1 MDNPLAGARGSVC
14 FGFWIVFVR
23 NPRYQLVMHKILVAD
38 KIAEAGL
45 ERLRAASDIQ
55 FDVRHGLAEAELASV
70 IGGYDGVLIRSA
82 VKINAPVLAK
92 PGKLAVIARAGVGV
106 DNVDVEAATAA
117 GVLVLNTPDANTVS
131 TAEHTVA
138 LMLALHHK
146 VVDAH
151 AHVRGGGWNRAA
163 YEGAQL
169 AGRTL
174 GIVGLGRIGRA
185 VAQRALALEMK
196 VRAYDPFMK
205 GPSALD
211 GAVTMV
217 GSIDELL
224 ADVDCLTLHATLS
237 AETTHLIGREQ
248 LARMK
253 PGATI
258 VNCARGAL
266 IDEQALADAL
276 NESKLA
282 GAAIDVYENEP
293 PKGSPL
299 LAAKNV
305 VLTPHL
311 AASTAEA
318 QVRVSVD
325 AVDAILA
332 YLQRGDVGSA
342 VNLTGMPGRLSP
354 RARALF
360 GLSARMGTILS
371 VWSAEGVDRVRLTV
385 RGESLRELADAMSW
399 HAMVAV
405 LSPRLTT
412 RLNLVNAREQAQRRG
427 IAVEH
432 VVQSAAE
439 NQPESVT
446 ITISVAGISHEVEGT
461 VFADGRPRILAIDG
475 YRMELIPERTIV
487 LIVNDDR
494 PGVIGLVGQAFG
506 NAGINI
512 ADMALSRRGKT
523 ALMVLKLDAPMPD
536 SLRDSLSANAPILSV
551 RTVSLAPAENG
562 SNGP

>member
-1 MDNPLAGARGSVC
+1 MA
-14 FGFWIVFVR
+14 
-23 NPRYQLVMHKILVAD
+23 MHKILVAD

-45 ERLRAASDIQ
+45 ERLRATPDIQ
-55 FDVRHGLAEAELASV
+55 FDVRHGLTEADLAAI
-70 IGGYDGVLIRSA
+70 IGEYDGVLIRSA
-82 VKINAPVLAK
+82 VKITAPILAK

-106 DNVDVEAATAA
+106 DNVDVDAATAA

-151 AHVRGGGWNRAA
+151 AHVRDGGWNRAA

-185 VAQRALALEMK
+185 VAQRALALEMN

-205 GPSALD
+205 GSTALD

-217 GSIDELL
+217 ATIDELL
-224 ADVDCLTLHATLS
+224 AQVDCLTLHATLS

-253 PGATI
+253 PSATI
-258 VNCARGAL
+258 INCARGAL

-276 NESKLA
+276 NEGKLA

-299 LAAKNV
+299 LTAKNV

-342 VNLTGMPGRLSP
+342 VNLTGMPRLSP

-360 GLSARMGTILS
+360 GLAGRMGTILS

-405 LSPRLTT
+405 LSPRFNT

-446 ITISVAGISHEVEGT
+446 ITISVAGIAHEVEGT

-506 NAGINI
+506 SAGINI

-536 SLRDSLSANAPILSV
+536 ALRDSLSANAPILSV
-551 RTVSLAPAENG
+551 RSVSLPPVEIGAN
-562 SNGP
+562 SQ

>member
-1 MDNPLAGARGSVC
+1 MFVFARLA
-14 FGFWIVFVR
+14 
-23 NPRYQLVMHKILVAD
+23 RYDTAMHKILVAD

-45 ERLRAASDIQ
+45 ERLRAARDVQ
-55 FDVRHGLAEAELASV
+55 FDVRHGLGESDLAAI
-70 IGGYDGVLIRSA
+70 IGEYDGVLIRSA
-82 VKINAPVLAK
+82 VKITATVLAK

-106 DNVDVEAATAA
+106 DNVDVDAATAA

-131 TAEHTVA
+131 TAEHTIA

-196 VRAYDPFMK
+196 VVAYDPFMK
-205 GPSALD
+205 GSSALN

-217 GSIDELL
+217 GQLDDLL
-224 ADVDCLTLHATLS
+224 AQADCVTLHATLS
-237 AETTHLIGREQ
+237 TETTHLIGPEQ
-248 LARMK
+248 IARMK
-253 PGATI
+253 PKATI

-266 IDEQALADAL
+266 IDEKALADAL
-276 NESKLA
+276 NEGRLG

-299 LAAKNV
+299 LTAKNV

-325 AVDAILA
+325 AVEAILA

-342 VNLTGMPGRLSP
+342 VNVTGVPGRLSP
-354 RARALF
+354 RGRALF
-360 GLSARMGTILS
+360 ELCSRMGAILS

-385 RGESLRELADAMSW
+385 RGESLRELADAMAW
-399 HAMVAV
+399 QAMVAV
-405 LSPRLTT
+405 LGPRLNT

-432 VVQSAAE
+432 VVQSAEE
-439 NQPESVT
+439 NQPESVNVT
-446 ITISVAGISHEVEGT
+446 ICASGISHEIEGT
-461 VFADGRPRILAIDG
+461 VFADGLPRILAIDG

-506 NAGINI
+506 SAEINI

-536 SLRDSLSANAPILSV
+536 SLRASLSAHPTILSV
-551 RTVSLAPAENG
+551 RSVTLPAVGNG
-562 SNGP
+562 SN

>member
-1 MDNPLAGARGSVC
+1 
-14 FGFWIVFVR
+14 
-23 NPRYQLVMHKILVAD
+23 MHKILIAD

-45 ERLRAASDIQ
+45 ERLKAAKDVQ
-55 FDVRHGLAEAELASV
+55 FDVRQGLGESDLAAIV
-70 IGGYDGVLIRSA
+70 GEYDGMLIRSA
-82 VKINAPVLAK
+82 VKVTAPVLAR
-92 PGKLAVIARAGVGV
+92 PGRLAVIARAGVGV
-106 DNVDVEAATAA
+106 DNVDVDAATAA

-131 TAEHTVA
+131 TAEHTIA
-138 LMLALHHK
+138 LMLALHHR

-151 AHVRGGGWNRAA
+151 AHVCGGGWNRSA

-185 VAQRALALEMK
+185 VAQRALALEMH
-196 VRAYDPFMK
+196 VLAYDPFVK
-205 GPSALD
+205 GSTALD

-217 GSIDELL
+217 GTLDELL
-224 ADVDCLTLHATLS
+224 PQVDCLTLHATLS
-237 AETTHLIGREQ
+237 EETTHLIGPARI
-248 LARMK
+248 ARMR
-253 PGATI
+253 PSATI

-266 IDEQALADAL
+266 IDEIALAEAL
-276 NESKLA
+276 NAGKIA

-299 LAAKNV
+299 LSARNV

-325 AVDAILA
+325 AVEAILA
-332 YLQRGDVGSA
+332 YLQRGEVGSA

-354 RARALF
+354 RGRALF
-360 GLSARMGTILS
+360 GLVSRMGKILS

-385 RGESLRELADAMSW
+385 RGESLHELADAMAW
-399 HAMVAV
+399 QAMVSV
-405 LSPRLTT
+405 LGPRLNT

-432 VVQSAAE
+432 VVQTVQE
-439 NQPESVT
+439 NEPESVV
-446 ITISVAGISHEVEGT
+446 ITISVGGISHEVEGT
-461 VFADGRPRILAIDG
+461 VFADGRPRILAING

-536 SLRDSLSANAPILSV
+536 SLRNSLTTHAPILSV
-551 RTVSLAPAENG
+551 HSVSLPPVGDG
-562 SNGP
+562 SGGS